1 MKVDEIQK
9 YNKIVVDTAK
19 EIAQGYEKALKA
31 WKCATF
37 LLMFLLAGMVAL
49 YFLCPAEITVEQS
62 FDGQN
67 SIGTKNNQV
76 S

>member
-1 MKVDEIQK
+1 MTVDEIQK

-31 WKCATF
+31 WKWATF
-37 LLMFLLAGMVAL
+37 ILTFLLAGMIAF
-49 YFLCPAEITVEQS
+49 YFLCPTEVSVKQT
-62 FDGQN
+62 FDGQH
-67 SIGTKNNQV
+67 SIGTTNNQT